1 MPQRSKQIRTIED
14 LTTKQKKFIDTLVS
28 QWGQIT
34 KTDALLKAGY
44 KCKNK
49 DAAMVLA
56 KPLKDYVMVLKR
68 KDNLLEL

>member
-34 KTDALLKAGY
+34 KTDALIKAGESEFIV
-44 KCKNK
+44 C
-49 DAAMVLA
+49 DESQVSH
-56 KPLKDYVMVLKR
+56 
-68 KDNLLEL
+68 LEPKYNDDDDSV